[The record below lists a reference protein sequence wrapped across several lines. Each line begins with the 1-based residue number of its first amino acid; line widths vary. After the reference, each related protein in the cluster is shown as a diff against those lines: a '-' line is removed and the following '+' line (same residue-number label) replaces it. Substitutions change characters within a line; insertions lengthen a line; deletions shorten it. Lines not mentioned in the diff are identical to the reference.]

1 MLKTPKVWR
10 AIASLH
16 GRRCMDLLWLDE
28 HASPPTSLVGGKV
41 AILSRLASGRRV
53 PPGFCLTTVA
63 YTRWA
68 NGSVPQSPLPADLRA
83 LVSAEYARLS
93 ARAGMAEPG
102 VAVRSSAVD
111 EDGVIASFAGQYETY
126 LNIKGADAVADAVVQ
141 CWASAQSERL
151 LAYRASHDL
160 SPNGLKLAVLV
171 QQLVYAD
178 AAAVIFSANPVTRN
192 RDEVVINASW
202 GLGESIVGGTVTP
215 DTFVVRKPD
224 LRITARVIADKAR
237 MTVAAERATRE
248 VNVPRLLRT
257 APALSDEQAM
267 AAVQLALELEAEMD
281 WPVDVEA
288 AFQGGDLYLL
298 QCRPITALIANMV
311 S

>member
-1 MLKTPKVWR
+1 
-10 AIASLH
+10 
-16 GRRCMDLLWLDE
+16 
-28 HASPPTSLVGGKV
+28 
-41 AILSRLASGRRV
+41 
-53 PPGFCLTTVA
+53 
-63 YTRWA
+63 
-68 NGSVPQSPLPADLRA
+68 
-83 LVSAEYARLS
+83 
-93 ARAGMAEPG
+93 MAEPG

-126 LNIKGADAVADAVVQ
+126 LNIKGADAVTDAVVQ

-178 AAAVIFSANPVTRN
+178 AAAVIFSANPVTRD

-257 APALSDEQAM
+257 APALSDEQVM

-288 AFQGGDLYLL
+288 AFQGRDLYLL
-298 QCRPITALIANMV
+298 QCRPITALIAHTV